1 MGFKYN
7 IPEYKILSDQELQV
21 IHGTSLDILKNI
33 GVKITNKEILE
44 RLDGAGAC
52 IDKKSQAVK
61 LPGQLVLDSIERS
74 GKKHILY
81 GRDRNKKAEFG
92 YDMFNFNGSSGQYQ
106 IVDQKT
112 LKRRNPT
119 VDDLKKAIAI
129 GDSMDNINMVGAMV
143 VPSDVPFEI
152 SDIIPF
158 YHLLTLTDKPFT
170 GWVFSGS
177 SAKIIIEMMEIMAG
191 GREELKSYPFYEV
204 FIEPVSPLTFRDE
217 SLEIL
222 LEFAEKGLP
231 VGFSPM
237 VQVGATGPCSI
248 AGTLA
253 LENAEILSGITIAQL
268 INPGLPVS
276 YGGIPHIFDMKAQMI
291 SFGSPEQAVMAAAMT
306 QIGRHYGF
314 PVYNNTGMSDSKC
327 IDAQYGIEAS
337 STLAY
342 GTLAR
347 GDIFGHLGI
356 CGADNAANLT
366 QLIID
371 NELAGSFIKIL
382 SGFDI
387 SEAEG
392 AYKEIVREG
401 AGGNFLGNE
410 MTLKNFRKI
419 IWYPDLFDRAPW
431 DTWEK
436 NGAKSTVFLAM
447 EKEKEL
453 LKRYKPP
460 LVSIEKLNEINRLLK
475 PYNLDFK

>member
-7 IPEYKILSDQELQV
+7 IPEYKILHDPELQV
-21 IHGTSLDILKNI
+21 IHGTSLDILENI
-33 GVKITNKEILE
+33 GVKIANKEILE
-44 RLDGAGAC
+44 RLDGAGAV
-52 IDKKSQAVK
+52 IDKKTQTVK

-81 GRDRNKKAEFG
+81 GRDRDKKAEFG

-106 IVDQKT
+106 IVDQET

-119 VDDLKKAIAI
+119 VEDLKKAIAI
-129 GDSMDNINMVGAMV
+129 GGSLDNINMVGAMV
-143 VPSDVPFEI
+143 VPSDVSFKI
-152 SDIIPF
+152 SDIITF
-158 YHLLTLTDKPFT
+158 YHLLALTDKPFT

-222 LEFAEKGLP
+222 LAFAQKGLP

-306 QIGRHYGF
+306 QIGRYYGF

-366 QLIID
+366 KLIID

-387 SEAEG
+387 IEAG
-392 AYKEIVREG
+392 DAYKEIEREG

-410 MTLKNFRKI
+410 MTLKNFREI
-419 IWYPDLFDRAPW
+419 IWYPDLFDRTPW
-431 DTWEK
+431 DTWKK
-436 NGAKSTVFLAM
+436 NGAKSTVSRAM

-453 LKRYKPP
+453 FKRYEP
-460 LVSIEKLNEINRLLK
+460 LPVSSEKLNEINRLLK
-475 PYNLDFK
+475 SYNIDFK

>member
-7 IPEYKILSDQELQV
+7 IPEYKILSDQELEN
-21 IHGTSLDILKNI
+21 IHRKSLDILENI
-33 GVKITNKEILE
+33 GVKIANKEILE
-44 RLDGAGAC
+44 MLDGTGAR
-52 IDKKSQAVK
+52 IEKKAHVIK
-61 LPGQLVLDSIERS
+61 LPGQLILDSIEKS

-81 GRDRNKKAEFG
+81 GRDRSKKAEFG

-119 VDDLKKAIAI
+119 IEDLKKAIAI
-129 GDSMDNINMVGAMV
+129 GDSLENINMVGAMV
-143 VPSDVPFEI
+143 VPSDIAFEI
-152 SDIIPF
+152 SDIVTF

-170 GWVFSGS
+170 GWVFNGK
-177 SAKIIIEMMEIMAG
+177 SAEIIIEMMEIMAG
-191 GREELKSYPFYEV
+191 GEKDLKSFPFYEL

-222 LEFAEKGLP
+222 LAFAKKGLP

-253 LENAEILSGITIAQL
+253 LENAEILAGITIAQL
-268 INPGLPVS
+268 INPGLPIS
-276 YGGIPHIFDMKAQMI
+276 YGGIPHIFDMKAQTI
-291 SFGSPEQAVMAAAMT
+291 SFGSPEQALMGAAMT
-306 QIGRHYGF
+306 QIGRYYGF
-314 PVYNNTGMSDSKC
+314 PVYSNTGMSDSKC
-327 IDAQYGIEAS
+327 IDAQYGIEAA

-347 GDIFGHLGI
+347 GDIFGHMGI

-371 NELAGSFIKIL
+371 NELAGSYIRIL

-387 SEAEG
+387 NEVED
-392 AYKEIVREG
+392 AYKEITNEG
-401 AGGNFLGNE
+401 IGGNFLGNE
-410 MTLKNFRKI
+410 MTLKNFREI
-419 IWYPDLFDRAPW
+419 IWYPDLFDRVPW

-436 NGAKSTVFLAM
+436 NEAKNTISRAM

-460 LVSIEKLNEINRLLK
+460 TVKSEKLKEINELLRH
-475 PYNLDFK
+475 YNINF